1 MNPLI
6 RVGWAGRKLWKRAGS
21 AARGLPDSLRLW
33 ARGLALVM
41 KAAPRIFA
49 IYLALLFVLSLLPIA
64 QVWLSK
70 LVVDAL
76 AVAMGGAPG
85 ATSAAIGNGQSAA
98 IVIAFV
104 YALTL
109 VVSSGLE
116 PIQRTLNIW
125 LEDRAVA
132 EVDRRLM
139 DAGARLADLVRIER
153 PAFQDQLRLIQ
164 DAAIFLPRLP
174 ELLQDGLG
182 TALTLGGLLLL
193 LARLHPGLPLVLAAV
208 SVPHLF
214 SERRLYELKYEAM
227 SRRSRAARE
236 MNYCVRI
243 TTEPAAA
250 KEVRVFGLGSFFL
263 RRFRAR
269 FETAFA
275 EMRQVRL
282 AHLRMS
288 AAFTALHALA
298 LAGGFW
304 YVATQASAG
313 QLTLGDIA
321 LYLNVVIQT
330 QSRLRNLAFWF
341 GFQYEVLLHL
351 RGLFAFLDQAKP
363 AIALPP
369 HGQGRQAP
377 TELQSGIEMRG
388 VHFRYPESTLPV
400 LEDVNARLPSGTVT
414 ALVGA
419 NGAGKSTLVKL
430 LTRMYD
436 PDGGEI
442 RVDGV
447 PLAAYD
453 LQSLRRRIAVVYQ
466 DFARFALTLG
476 ENIELG
482 GLDLPAVGQTRGVQL
497 GAVELDG
504 VDGQVEEAARWAGAD
519 EVAATLPQGF
529 ETPLT
534 RRFEGGVDLS
544 GGEWQKVALARAFVR
559 DAALV
564 ILDEPTAALDAE
576 AEYRL
581 FERFRQLV
589 AGKTALLISHRFS
602 TVRMAD
608 QILVLEG
615 GRIIE
620 AGSHAELIAL
630 GGRYATLFEMQAGRY
645 R

>member
-1 MNPLI
+1 M
-6 RVGWAGRKLWKRAGS
+6 
-21 AARGLPDSLRLW
+21 
-33 ARGLALVM
+33 
-41 KAAPRIFA
+41 
-49 IYLALLFVLSLLPIA
+49 ALLFVLSLLPIA

-76 AVAMGGAPG
+76 AVADGRRVLV
-85 ATSAAIGNGQSAA
+85 ATPPQIGNGQSAA
-98 IVIAFV
+98 IVLAFV

-269 FETAFA
+269 FKTAFA

-330 QSRLRNLAFWF
+330 QSRFMNLAFWF

-453 LQSLRRRIAVVYQ
+453 LQSLRQPDRRC
-466 DFARFALTLG
+466 
-476 ENIELG
+476 
-482 GLDLPAVGQTRGVQL
+482 
-497 GAVELDG
+497 
-504 VDGQVEEAARWAGAD
+504 
-519 EVAATLPQGF
+519 
-529 ETPLT
+529 
-534 RRFEGGVDLS
+534 LS
-544 GGEWQKVALARAFVR
+544 GLRPLCPDIGGEHRAWR
-559 DAALV
+559 
-564 ILDEPTAALDAE
+564 P
-576 AEYRL
+576 
-581 FERFRQLV
+581 
-589 AGKTALLISHRFS
+589 
-602 TVRMAD
+602 
-608 QILVLEG
+608 
-615 GRIIE
+615 
-620 AGSHAELIAL
+620 
-630 GGRYATLFEMQAGRY
+630 
-645 R
+645 

>member
-6 RVGWAGRKLWKRAGS
+6 RVGWAARKLWERAGS

-85 ATSAAIGNGQSAA
+85 ATSTAIGNGQSAA
-98 IVIAFV
+98 IVLAFV

-153 PAFQDQLRLIQ
+153 PTFQDQLRLIQ
-164 DAAIFLPRLP
+164 DAAFFLPRLP
-174 ELLQDGLG
+174 DFLQYGLA

-193 LARLHPGLPLVLAAV
+193 LARLHPGLPLVLAALNA
-208 SVPHLF
+208 PHLF
-214 SERRLYELKYEAM
+214 SERRLQEIKYEAM

-304 YVATQASAG
+304 YVAVQAGAG

-321 LYLNVVIQT
+321 LYLSVVAQT
-330 QSRLRNLAFWF
+330 QSRFMNLAFWF

-363 AIALPP
+363 AIALPS

-442 RVDGV
+442 RIDGV
-447 PLAAYD
+447 PLAAYE
-453 LQSLRRRIAVVYQ
+453 LQSLRSRIAVVYQ
-466 DFARFALTLG
+466 DFARFALTLR
-476 ENIELG
+476 ENIALG
-482 GLDLPAVGQTRGVQL
+482 T
-497 GAVELDG
+497 VELHG

-620 AGSHAELIAL
+620 AGGHAELIAL

>member
-1 MNPLI
+1 MNPLT
-6 RVGWAGRKLWKRAGS
+6 RAGWAARTLWKRAGS
-21 AARGLPDSLRLW
+21 AARGLSDSFRLW
-33 ARGLALVM
+33 GRGLALVM
-41 KAAPRIFA
+41 RAAPRIFA

-98 IVIAFV
+98 IALAFV

-153 PAFQDQLRLIQ
+153 PTFQDQLRLIQ
-164 DAAIFLPRLP
+164 DAAFSLPRLP
-174 ELLQDGLG
+174 DFLQYGLA

-193 LARLHPGLPLVLAAV
+193 LARLHPGLPLVLAALNA
-208 SVPHLF
+208 PHLF
-214 SERRLYELKYEAM
+214 SERRLQKIKYEAM

-304 YVATQASAG
+304 YVAVQAGAG

-321 LYLNVVIQT
+321 LYLSVVAQT
-330 QSRLRNLAFWF
+330 QSRFMNLAFWF

-447 PLAAYD
+447 PLAAYE
-453 LQSLRRRIAVVYQ
+453 LQSLRSRIAVVYQ
-466 DFARFALTLG
+466 DFTRFALTLR
-476 ENIELG
+476 ENIALG
-482 GLDLPAVGQTRGVQL
+482 T
-497 GAVELDG
+497 VELHG

>member
-1 MNPLI
+1 MTTTC
-6 RVGWAGRKLWKRAGS
+6 S
-21 AARGLPDSLRLW
+21 AYQSICNHYP
-33 ARGLALVM
+33 
-41 KAAPRIFA
+41 
-49 IYLALLFVLSLLPIA
+49 LLFVLSLLPIA

-98 IVIAFV
+98 IVLAFV

-139 DAGARLADLVRIER
+139 DAGARLADLVRVER

-164 DAAIFLPRLP
+164 DAAFFLPRLP
-174 ELLQDGLG
+174 ALLQDGLG

-193 LARLHPGLPLVLAAV
+193 LARLHPGLPLVLAAL

-214 SERRLYELKYEAM
+214 SEQRLYELKYEAM
-227 SRRSRAARE
+227 SRRARAARE

-330 QSRLRNLAFWF
+330 QSRLMNLAFWF

-388 VHFRYPESTLPV
+388 VHFRFPESTLPV

-482 GLDLPAVGQTRGVQL
+482 
-497 GAVELDG
+497 AVELDG
-504 VDGQVEEAARWAGAD
+504 GDVYVEEAARWAGAD
-519 EVAATLPQGF
+519 EVATTLPQGF

>member
-6 RVGWAGRKLWKRAGS
+6 RVGWAARTLWKRAGS

-98 IVIAFV
+98 IALAFV

-164 DAAIFLPRLP
+164 DAAFFLPRLP
-174 ELLQDGLG
+174 ALLQDGLG

-304 YVATQASAG
+304 YVAVQAGAG

-321 LYLNVVIQT
+321 LYLSVVAQT
-330 QSRLRNLAFWF
+330 QSRFMNLAFWF

-363 AIALPP
+363 GIALPP

-447 PLAAYD
+447 PLAAYE
-453 LQSLRRRIAVVYQ
+453 LQSLRSRIAVVYQ
-466 DFARFALTLG
+466 DFARFALTLR
-476 ENIELG
+476 ENIALG
-482 GLDLPAVGQTRGVQL
+482 T
-497 GAVELDG
+497 VELHG

>member
-1 MNPLI
+1 MNPLT
-6 RVGWAGRKLWKRAGS
+6 RAGWGVRKLWKGAGN
-21 AARGLPDSLRLW
+21 AAHGLSDSLRLW
-33 ARGLALVM
+33 GRGLALVM
-41 KAAPRIFA
+41 KAAPRIVA
-49 IYLALLFVLSLLPIA
+49 VYLALAFVLSLLPVL

-70 LVVDAL
+70 LVVDGLAIAVGGASGSASAVIVL
-76 AVAMGGAPG
+76 AVL
-85 ATSAAIGNGQSAA
+85 
-98 IVIAFV
+98 

-109 VVSSGLE
+109 VLPAGLE

-139 DAGARLADLVRIER
+139 VAGARLQDLVRIER
-153 PAFQDQLRLIQ
+153 PAFQDRLRLLQ
-164 DAAIFLPRLP
+164 DAIYFLPRLF
-174 ELLQDGLG
+174 EFLQLGLG

-193 LARLHPGLPLVLAAV
+193 LARLHPLLPLVLAAL
-208 SVPHLF
+208 SAPHLF
-214 SERRLYELKYEAM
+214 SEKRLQDIKYEAM

-236 MNYCVRI
+236 MNYCARI

-263 RRFRAR
+263 RRFQAR

-282 AHLRMS
+282 AHLRLS

-304 YVATQASAG
+304 YVATQASVG

-330 QSRLRNLAFWF
+330 QSRLMNLAFWF

-369 HGQGRQAP
+369 HGQGRQAS

-447 PLAAYD
+447 PLAAYE

-466 DFARFALTLG
+466 DFARFALTLR
-476 ENIELG
+476 ENI
-482 GLDLPAVGQTRGVQL
+482 DL
-497 GAVELDG
+497 GAVEPDG
-504 VDGQVEEAARWAGAD
+504 GDAYVEEAARWAGAD
-519 EVAATLPQGF
+519 EIAAALPQGF

-630 GGRYATLFEMQAGRY
+630 GGRYTTLFEMQAGRY
-645 R
+645 RSRKTGFVGSITARPAI

>member
-6 RVGWAGRKLWKRAGS
+6 RVGWAARTLWKRAGS

-85 ATSAAIGNGQSAA
+85 ATSTAIGNGQSAA
-98 IVIAFV
+98 IVLAFV

-193 LARLHPGLPLVLAAV
+193 LARLHPGLPLVLAAL

-214 SERRLYELKYEAM
+214 SEQRLYELKYEAM

-304 YVATQASAG
+304 YVADQAGAG

-321 LYLNVVIQT
+321 LYLSVVAQT
-330 QSRLRNLAFWF
+330 QSRFMNLAFWF

-442 RVDGV
+442 RIDGV

-466 DFARFALTLG
+466 DFARFSLTLG

-504 VDGQVEEAARWAGAD
+504 GDGQVEEAARWAGAD